1 MKPLSY
7 IEQTK
12 AGLEIELLA
21 TGVESKTHH
30 GMMQQRKVPAHNTW
44 HGGKKSH
51 DKFSRC
57 KDI

>member
-1 MKPLSY
+1 MKPLSC

-44 HGGKKSH
+44 HG
-51 DKFSRC
+51 
-57 KDI
+57 